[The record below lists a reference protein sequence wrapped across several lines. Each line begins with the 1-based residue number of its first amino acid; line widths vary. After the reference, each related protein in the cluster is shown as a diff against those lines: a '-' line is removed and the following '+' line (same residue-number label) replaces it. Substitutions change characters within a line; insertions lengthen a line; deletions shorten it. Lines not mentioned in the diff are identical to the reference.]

1 MSAKNVCNCP
11 NPPGGTHSC
20 PADHVAVCRVK
31 DGVAHGDCY
40 PASDEMR
47 RLIQSR
53 GAADPSVQAW
63 LLKTIFPG
71 ATAHDFRSR
80 FEADFLGGR
89 IVDRETDEEVRFALP
104 GRGDRPGAMPSDGL
118 FRPIDPLGFGHR
130 TPVGQSR
137 PTVATQEMEA

>member
-1 MSAKNVCNCP
+1 
-11 NPPGGTHSC
+11 
-20 PADHVAVCRVK
+20 
-31 DGVAHGDCY
+31 
-40 PASDEMR
+40 
-47 RLIQSR
+47 
-53 GAADPSVQAW
+53 VQAW